1 MINKD
6 DIKMITAI
14 LSFLCSAGM
23 GIASLCIPPEGEI
36 HSSVLIYVAQMLL
49 FCATLLGLDLSLG
62 HYGSTS
68 KRDKDENKGKE

>member
-1 MINKD
+1 MINKT
-6 DIKMITAI
+6 DIKMTIAV
-14 LSFLCSAGM
+14 LSFICSMGM

-62 HYGSTS
+62 HYGST
-68 KRDKDENKGKE
+68 KTNNDNNTKEK